1 MTELTLDNEMRRKYL
16 RLHLSIMTADRLGT
30 LLRLTG
36 GQGDHE
42 SPGPKIFHLL
52 LSSKIFRLDLATVVL
67 FTLITWL
74 DTIRESQTYLRKVNI
89 LSSQIANPRGE
100 ELQKQC

>member
-42 SPGPKIFHLL
+42 SPGQKIFHLHL
-52 LSSKIFRLDLATVVL
+52 
-67 FTLITWL
+67 
-74 DTIRESQTYLRKVNI
+74 SQTGQAGTRVTTRERSSTAGSV
-89 LSSQIANPRGE
+89 LSI
-100 ELQKQC
+100 